1 MRVTK
6 SLSQQNVKFVDADD
20 PFMHGYSTAT
30 DSTRMDQ
37 DSEMA
42 PLSEFFSRPIKIRDI
57 VWSVPLFTLEFNPW
71 EDFFTNKRVSNR
83 LTNFNLMRATLKVK
97 FVINGNAFY
106 FGRMMVGYTP
116 YMSSDSMTTYSTFA
130 DITSLSQLPHI
141 FLNPTTSTGGIIT
154 CPFFYNKNAALI
166 PNSDFTDLGI
176 MTCKVLNTL
185 AHANDPTFSPI
196 TISVFAW
203 AEDVQLSVLTTND
216 QDTLIPQAGEI
227 EQANATGMISGPAT
241 SIGRIANALSN
252 IPAIAPYAKATEFAA
267 KTIGS
272 VASRFGYCRPTVTK
286 APDVVRI
293 LPTGSFALTNAPDL
307 SQKLTVD
314 HKQELSIDPRITGIE
329 EEDMLSIVNIAK
341 RESYWTNFNWA
352 QDDAPGQIL
361 WNGRVTPVAW
371 QAGGGGAFNFT
382 ATAMAALP
390 FKYWTGTL
398 NFRFQVVCSGFH
410 KGRLAVVWDPN
421 FVADTGL
428 PELNIIYSEVIDI
441 AETQDFTVSIS
452 NAQPFTLLRNVQP
465 GFNSITETN
474 SVTRFSSYEPWSN
487 GVVALYVL
495 NTLTAPSSDVSSD
508 VGINVY
514 ISAGDDFKV
523 FVPDDFFQNFIP
535 TIPVVPAGLLAPEDE
550 VLEEQSGALI
560 GSNDTNEDTPDMQE
574 THDLFDANTSDMI
587 SLAFTGESVPS
598 FRALLKRFSLWTAV
612 LPSIQP
618 NYIHSLA
625 NFRFAWYP
633 FQRGRYT
640 NATDLAV
647 GAIPYQFANTLLLH
661 WVSYAFAGMRGS
673 IRYKAVPRVPST
685 FNAHP
690 CSMSVQR
697 FSDDG
702 LTEWAAAA
710 RFGAGGY
717 LSTSRA
723 AQTVVK
729 QGPYNHM
736 NDYATNGT
744 TGMAYVQTS
753 NSDVLEW
760 EVPFYSRYRF
770 AGTRHLGWTA
780 SDTWGIGGFYLFVRG
795 LFYNAS
801 VIDLYVS
808 AGEDFQTYFF
818 IGLPRMYYE
827 PVPPASV

>member
-6 SLSQQNVKFVDADD
+6 NLSQQNVKFVDADD
-20 PFMHGYSTAT
+20 PYVHGYSTST

-37 DSEMA
+37 DAEMA

-57 VWSVPLFTLEFNPW
+57 IWSAPTFTGEFNPW

-83 LTNFNLMRATLKVK
+83 LTNFNLLRATLKVK

-106 FGRMMVGYTP
+106 YGRMMVGYTP
-116 YMSSDSMTTYSTFA
+116 FLSSDSMTSYTTFA

-176 MTCKVLNTL
+176 MTYKALNSL
-185 AHANDPTFSPI
+185 AHANDPTFAPV

-227 EQANATGMISGPAT
+227 EEANKTGMISGPAT

-252 IPAIAPYAKATEFAA
+252 IPAISPYAKATEFAA
-267 KTIGS
+267 KTVGS

-286 APDVVRI
+286 APDFVRV
-293 LPTGSFALTNAPDL
+293 LPTGSFALTNAPDTSL
-307 SQKLTVD
+307 KLTVD
-314 HKQELSIDPRITGIE
+314 HKQELTIDPRISGIE
-329 EEDMLSIVNIAK
+329 EEDMMSIVNIAK
-341 RESYWTNFNWA
+341 RESYWTNFEWSK
-352 QDDAPGQIL
+352 DDSPGQIL

-371 QAGGGGAFNFT
+371 QAGPGGAFNFT

-398 NFRFQVVCSGFH
+398 NYRFQIVCSGFH
-410 KGRLAVVWDPN
+410 KGRVAVVWDPN
-421 FVADTGL
+421 FIADAGL
-428 PELNIIYSEVIDI
+428 PELNIVYSEIIDI

-452 NAQPFTLLRNVQP
+452 NGQPFTLIKNAQP
-465 GFNSITETN
+465 GITSITETN
-474 SVTRFSSYEPWSN
+474 SIVRYSSYEPWSN
-487 GVVALYVL
+487 GVLAVYVL
-495 NTLTAPSSDVSSD
+495 NSLTTPSAEVSAD
-508 VGINVY
+508 VGVNVY
-514 ISAGDDFKV
+514 LSASDDFKV

-535 TIPVVPAGLLAPEDE
+535 TTPVVPALLAPEDE

-560 GSNDTNEDTPDMQE
+560 GSNDVDEDMPELAQ

-587 SLAFTGESVPS
+587 SLAFTGEAIPS
-598 FRALLKRFSLWTAV
+598 FRALLKRYSLWTTIM
-612 LPSIQP
+612 PSVSP
-618 NYIHSLA
+618 SLA
-625 NFRFAWYP
+625 GVNTNFKYAWYP

-661 WVSYAFAGMRGS
+661 WVTYAFAGMRGS
-673 IRYKAVPRVPST
+673 IRYKVVPRFRNGPIYGEMAIGVTRYSADTLGEYATPS
-685 FNAHP
+685 
-690 CSMSVQR
+690 R
-697 FSDDG
+697 FAVG
-702 LTEWAAAA
+702 V
-710 RFGAGGY
+710 Y
-717 LSTSRA
+717 TSSSRG
-723 AQTVVK
+723 AQTSVK
-729 QGPYNHM
+729 QGPYNQM
-736 NDYATNGT
+736 NSFAPIGTNG
-744 TGMAYVQTS
+744 MAWISTQ
-753 NSDVLEW
+753 NSDALEF
-760 EVPFYSRYRF
+760 EVPYYSRYRF
-770 AGTRHLGWTA
+770 AGTRHLGWSA
-780 SDTWGIGGFYLFVRG
+780 ADTWDIGGYYLYFRG
-795 LFYNAS
+795 SSSGFSPVDMYAS
-801 VIDLYVS
+801 V
-808 AGEDFQTYFF
+808 GEDFQPYFF